1 MITTAN
7 YIIKAVVNGSTYFF
21 EYDDTM
27 DIYET
32 MEKFWHEDYPE
43 VLAEVQGSELF
54 PMDVYAMSENGS
66 KVIATYPF
74 TFNAAVFHAFYDH
87 GHKADGPYT
96 ENDFMGDI
104 LRKEKNYGMTIQYIC
119 DRIAEFTGDKKK
131 EAMRKAK
138 VFRANCC
145 VPLTEIKDLHL
156 VFGKYSDSH
165 GNYYG
170 ENRDTLHFYYKDSDG
185 ETHAF
190 TIMD

>member
-7 YIIKAVVNGSTYFF
+7 YIIKAVVNGSTYLF

-27 DIYET
+27 EIFET

-43 VLAEVQGSELF
+43 VLAEVQGSE
-54 PMDVYAMSENGS
+54 
-66 KVIATYPF
+66 
-74 TFNAAVFHAFYDH
+74 
-87 GHKADGPYT
+87 
-96 ENDFMGDI
+96 NDFMGDI
-104 LRKEKNYGMTIQYIC
+104 LRKEKNYGMTIRYIC

-138 VFRANCC
+138 IFRANCR

-156 VFGKYSDSH
+156 AFGKNSDSH

-170 ENRDTLHFYYKDSDG
+170 ENRDTLHFYYKNSDG
-185 ETHAF
+185 ETYAF

>member
-7 YIIKAVVNGSTYFF
+7 YIIKATIKDRFFIMQFNGGDVWTAL
-21 EYDDTM
+21 E
-27 DIYET
+27 E
-32 MEKFWHEDYPE
+32 FWHEDWPD
-43 VLAEVQGSELF
+43 VMAQFGGGDTF
-54 PMDVYAMSENGS
+54 PLDVYAMDGTE
-66 KVIATYPF
+66 VITTYAF
-74 TFNAAVFHAFYDH
+74 TFNASVFHAFYDH

-96 ENDFMGDI
+96 LDEFDRDI
-104 LRKEKNYGMTIQYIC
+104 RRKEKNYGMTIQYIC

-138 VFRANCC
+138 MFRANCC
-145 VPLTEIKDLHL
+145 VPLTEVEGFRLS
-156 VFGKYSDSH
+156 FGRYSDGH

-185 ETHAF
+185 ETYAF

>member
-7 YIIKAVVNGSTYFF
+7 YIIKAVVNGSTYLF

-27 DIYET
+27 DIFET

-43 VLAEVQGSELF
+43 VLADVQGIELF
-54 PMDVYAMSENGS
+54 PMDIYAMRDDDG

-87 GHKADGPYT
+87 GHKVDGPYT
-96 ENDFMGDI
+96 MDDFFNDI
-104 LRKEKNYGMTIQYIC
+104 IRKEKNYGMTIQYIC
-119 DRIAEFTGDKKK
+119 DRIAEFTGDKKS

-138 VFRANCC
+138 IFRKNCC
-145 VPLTEIKDLHL
+145 VPLTEIKELHL
-156 VFGKYSDSH
+156 SFGKYIDRY
-165 GNYYG
+165 GNDYG

-185 ETHAF
+185 QEHVF
-190 TIMD
+190 SILE

>member
-7 YIIKAVVNGSTYFF
+7 YIIKAVVNCNTFF
-21 EYDDTM
+21 FRYGATM
-27 DIYET
+27 DVWET
-32 MEKFWHEDYPE
+32 LEKFWHEDYPE
-43 VLAEVQGSELF
+43 VLGDVQGSDMF
-54 PMDVYAMSENGS
+54 PMDVYAISENGS
-66 KVIATYPF
+66 KAIATYPF
-74 TFNAAVFHAFYDH
+74 MFNAALFHAFYDH

-96 ENDFMGDI
+96 TNEFMDDI

-138 VFRANCC
+138 SFRANCC
-145 VPLTEIKDLHL
+145 VPLTEIKELRL
-156 VFGKYSDSH
+156 SFGKYSDGH

-185 ETHAF
+185 DSHQF
-190 TIMD
+190 SILD

>member
-7 YIIKAVVNGSTYFF
+7 YLLVAYVGGEQYHF
-21 EYDDTM
+21 EYEDCGDM
-27 DIYET
+27 WEAL
-32 MEKFWHEDYPE
+32 EQFWHEDYPE
-43 VLAEVQGSELF
+43 VLADVQGSELF
-54 PMDVYAMSENGS
+54 PMDVYAMLENGS

-131 EAMRKAK
+131 EAMRKAEI
-138 VFRANCC
+138 FRANCC
-145 VPLTEIKDLHL
+145 DCLKNTASFSIA
-156 VFGKYSDSH
+156 G
-165 GNYYG
+165 
-170 ENRDTLHFYYKDSDG
+170 
-185 ETHAF
+185 
-190 TIMD
+190 